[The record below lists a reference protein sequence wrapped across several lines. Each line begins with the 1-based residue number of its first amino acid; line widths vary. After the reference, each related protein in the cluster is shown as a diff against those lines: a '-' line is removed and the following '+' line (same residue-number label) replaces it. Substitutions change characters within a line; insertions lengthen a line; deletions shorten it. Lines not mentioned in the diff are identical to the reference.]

1 MHQVLLIDEIL
12 QEIFHWCSVLEVN
25 VLTQAARTCQA
36 WKEPALDALY
46 RELPSVEPLWTLL
59 PSLKGDKVIPSDELR
74 VFRSYARRV
83 RHITHTA
90 RSAKGPLN
98 PSIYAAL
105 CGKNGYIFPNLTTT
119 KFKLSNGSHP
129 SLCLSPRLRDLQLDV
144 GFAVKDTSSGGLEYL
159 REVALVACHLQS
171 LTFRGLVPAQLNS
184 IIPSMS
190 TLHTLL
196 LRTGRSVTAD
206 IIASISMLP
215 HLNYL
220 ELHAQHLEA
229 SQIEDIWCSASG
241 PLRFPLL
248 QNLRLRSTPDFAIL
262 ILQNMQST
270 ALHTLSLDIETRDQT
285 TPFWL
290 ALFNV
295 MQERFSS
302 SLEHVSITHHLE
314 LDHDIPLNIDL
325 INTID
330 FAALRSLA
338 RLRDLRHL
346 HFDTTV
352 PMDISTEDVTQMV
365 TWWPHL
371 KHLEM
376 WPESVVDCDENSPR
390 INSGSSPRLT
400 LDVLPV
406 ISASLPK
413 LEFVALPVD
422 TSAITEEAVSGLQ
435 LLGHRNLQG
444 ISFSYPHAPDTN
456 LLPLYLR
463 KLFPALRQVGHASGH
478 DELWASVAAQGYHT
492 RSAS

>member
-12 QEIFHWCSVLEVN
+12 QEIFHWCSVLEVS

-46 RELPSVEPLWTLL
+46 KELSSVEPLWTLL

-74 VFRSYARRV
+74 VFHSYARRV

-90 RSAKGPLN
+90 HSAKGSLN
-98 PSIYAAL
+98 PSIYIAL
-105 CGKNGYIFPNLTTT
+105 CGENGYIFPNLTTT
-119 KFKLSNGSHP
+119 KFKLSTGSHP
-129 SLCLSPRLRDLQLDV
+129 YLCLSPRLRDLRLDV

-159 REVALVACHLQS
+159 REIARAACHLQS
-171 LTFRGLVPAQLNS
+171 LTFRGLVPAQLDS
-184 IIPSMS
+184 LIPSMS
-190 TLHTLL
+190 NLHTLL
-196 LRTGRSVTAD
+196 LRTGRSVTAE
-206 IIASISMLP
+206 IIASISTLP
-215 HLNYL
+215 RLNYL

-229 SQIEDIWCSASG
+229 SQIEDIWCTASR
-241 PLRFPLL
+241 LLHFPVL
-248 QNLRLRSTPDFAIL
+248 QNLRLRSTPNFAVFV
-262 ILQNMQST
+262 LQNMQST
-270 ALHTLSLDIETRDQT
+270 ALHTLNLDIETRDQT
-285 TPFWL
+285 TPFWF
-290 ALFNV
+290 ALFKV
-295 MQERFSS
+295 MQEMFST

-314 LDHDIPLNIDL
+314 LDHDMPSNVDL

-346 HFDTTV
+346 RFDTTV
-352 PMDISTEDVTQMV
+352 LMDISTEDVTQMV
-365 TWWPHL
+365 SWWPNL

-413 LEFVALPVD
+413 LEILALPVD
-422 TSAITEEAVSGLQ
+422 TSAITEEAVFGLQ
-435 LLGHRNLQG
+435 APGHRNLQG
-444 ISFSYPHAPDTN
+444 LSFSYSHAPDTN

-463 KLFPALRQVGHASGH
+463 NLFPVLRQLGHAPGY
-478 DELWASVAAQGYHT
+478 DGLWASVAAQCYHT

>member
-1 MHQVLLIDEIL
+1 MHFTKPINFL
-12 QEIFHWCSVLEVN
+12 
-25 VLTQAARTCQA
+25 
-36 WKEPALDALY
+36 
-46 RELPSVEPLWTLL
+46 
-59 PSLKGDKVIPSDELR
+59 KVIPSDELR
-74 VFRSYARRV
+74 VFHSYARRV
-83 RHITHTA
+83 RHITHT
-90 RSAKGPLN
+90 SAKGPLN

-119 KFKLSNGSHP
+119 KFKLSIGSHP

-144 GFAVKDTSSGGLEYL
+144 GFAAKDTSSGGLEYL

-171 LTFRGLVPAQLNS
+171 LNISGLGTRPQLDS

-215 HLNYL
+215 PSLNYL

-229 SQIEDIWCSASG
+229 SQIEDIWRSASG

-262 ILQNMQST
+262 VLQNMQST

-295 MQERFSS
+295 MQERFST

-352 PMDISTEDVTQMV
+352 PMDISTEDVSQMA

-435 LLGHRNLQG
+435 VPGHRNLQG
-444 ISFSYPHAPDTN
+444 ISFSYTHAPDTN

-478 DELWASVAAQGYHT
+478 DELWASVAAQGYHA